1 MNKFL
6 KQSMVLFLVAT
17 LTILPFGSA
26 AVAQVEFEPE
36 QPSAGAMTYDLVI
49 LRPVGIVSIATCAA
63 IWVVAFPVA
72 LIGGSVKPA
81 TQRLLVEPFKFT
93 FPRPLGA
100 F

>member
-6 KQSMVLFLVAT
+6 KQSVVLFLVAT

-36 QPSAGAMTYDLVI
+36 KPSAGAMTYDLVI
-49 LRPVGIVSIATCAA
+49 LRPVGIVSIASCAV
-63 IWVVAFPVA
+63 IYVVAFPFA